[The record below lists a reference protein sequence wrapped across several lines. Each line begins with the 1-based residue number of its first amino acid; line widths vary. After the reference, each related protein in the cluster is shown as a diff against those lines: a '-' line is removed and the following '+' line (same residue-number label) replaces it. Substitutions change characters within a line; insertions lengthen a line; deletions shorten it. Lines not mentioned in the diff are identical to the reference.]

1 MSDDKIPS
9 SEISENDILP
19 RAELPGIYPDEEAN
33 ETEYEENYSEYSSEL
48 FKDQPEIAATEE
60 TTESETGTVSGS
72 CGDDVSFTLDLSTGK
87 LIISGTG
94 DMDFRTVYTSDVPF
108 YKYKDKITEI
118 EIIKNT
124 SERGKK
130 VTGKEEISKIISELK
145 DNSESTKKESVSD
158 EPTNTEDYICIKFY
172 HDNADDSPSIVYLY
186 KDKDDSFIEQPYSG
200 IWKLKNEIFDNISEN
215 LIE

>member
-1 MSDDKIPS
+1 MKKYVGMALALICIVALTACGSDKKIT
-9 SEISENDILP
+9 LP
-19 RAELPGIYPDEEAN
+19 ELE
-33 ETEYEENYSEYSSEL
+33 
-48 FKDQPEIAATEE
+48 
-60 TTESETGTVSGS
+60 
-72 CGDDVSFTLDLSTGK
+72 
-87 LIISGTG
+87 
-94 DMDFRTVYTSDVPF
+94 
-108 YKYKDKITEI
+108 KITEI

-186 KDKDDSFIEQPYSG
+186 KYFFKTSKPLF
-200 IWKLKNEIFDNISEN
+200 
-215 LIE
+215 

>member
-1 MSDDKIPS
+1 MEATKKSL
-9 SEISENDILP
+9 NDIKKQDVTIKT
-19 RAELPGIYPDEEAN
+19 AEYDNVPAQVKALYDGEVDAIVLN
-33 ETEYEENYSEYSSEL
+33 EVYRSNVSEL
-48 FKDQPEIAATEE
+48 EE
-60 TTESETGTVSGS
+60 
-72 CGDDVSFTLDLSTGK
+72 
-87 LIISGTG
+87 
-94 DMDFRTVYTSDVPF
+94 Y
-108 YKYKDKITEI
+108 TEI

>member
-1 MSDDKIPS
+1 MVATKKIT
-9 SEISENDILP
+9 LP
-19 RAELPGIYPDEEAN
+19 ELE
-33 ETEYEENYSEYSSEL
+33 
-48 FKDQPEIAATEE
+48 
-60 TTESETGTVSGS
+60 
-72 CGDDVSFTLDLSTGK
+72 
-87 LIISGTG
+87 
-94 DMDFRTVYTSDVPF
+94 
-108 YKYKDKITEI
+108 KITEI

-158 EPTNTEDYICIKFY
+158 EPTNIEDYICIKFY

>member
-1 MSDDKIPS
+1 MVIIMTGCSTEEMSEEYKIYNNYINELKENNEA
-9 SEISENDILP
+9 SEINNYLVNI
-19 RAELPGIYPDEEAN
+19 ELE
-33 ETEYEENYSEYSSEL
+33 
-48 FKDQPEIAATEE
+48 
-60 TTESETGTVSGS
+60 
-72 CGDDVSFTLDLSTGK
+72 
-87 LIISGTG
+87 
-94 DMDFRTVYTSDVPF
+94 
-108 YKYKDKITEI
+108 KITEI